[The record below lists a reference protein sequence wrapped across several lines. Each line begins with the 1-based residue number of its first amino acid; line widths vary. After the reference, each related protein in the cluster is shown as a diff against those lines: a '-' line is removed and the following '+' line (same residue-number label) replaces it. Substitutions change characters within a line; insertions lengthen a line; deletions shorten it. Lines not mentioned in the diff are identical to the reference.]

1 MGVLFTAYVER
12 PDCEFAKGKQQTLMT
27 LHAVPGRYPGELP
40 VEPEGPM
47 PHKSSR
53 TLIGE
58 PGRLDVRNFHSRRLA
73 QRKRCEILAS
83 S

>member
-1 MGVLFTAYVER
+1 MGVFFTAYVER
-12 PDCEFAKGKQQTLMT
+12 PDCAFAKGKQSTLT
-27 LHAVPGRYPGELP
+27 TPYAVPGRYPA
-40 VEPEGPM
+40 VEREGLM

-73 QRKRCEILAS
+73 QRK
-83 S
+83 